1 MTNEEFYQAMKAKG
15 QVIGEGRPVG
25 EAMAK
30 VETTTKKVKSKLPPK
45 LIKTGFKV
53 LFDAVEFTIPIKV
66 DSPGSNRGV
75 FNKANMGRPAKYRN
89 AWFYA
94 LAPHLRDVVFLV
106 EAAHRG
112 EPVHVT
118 FTRLA
123 PGLMD
128 ADDNL
133 NGCFKEMRDAVALS
147 FGMKDDIK
155 GVLKWHY
162 EQIRRAFYGSVVR
175 LSLTTDKS

>member
-25 EAMAK
+25 LAMIADERK
-30 VETTTKKVKSKLPPK
+30 KNNKKPVRKLVEPA
-45 LIKTGFKV
+45 FKV
-53 LFDAVEFTIPIKV
+53 GYDSVEFTIPVAV

-75 FNKANMGRPAKYRN
+75 FNKANMGRPARYRQP
-89 AWFYA
+89 WFFA
-94 LAPHLRDVVFLV
+94 LAPHLKDVVFLV

-133 NGCFKEMRDAVALS
+133 NGCFKELRDAVALS
-147 FGMKDDIK
+147 FGKKDDVK
-155 GVLKWHY
+155 GPLKWHY
-162 EQIRRAFYGSVVR
+162 AQTRRMFYGAVVR
-175 LSLTTDKS
+175 LSLAAPA